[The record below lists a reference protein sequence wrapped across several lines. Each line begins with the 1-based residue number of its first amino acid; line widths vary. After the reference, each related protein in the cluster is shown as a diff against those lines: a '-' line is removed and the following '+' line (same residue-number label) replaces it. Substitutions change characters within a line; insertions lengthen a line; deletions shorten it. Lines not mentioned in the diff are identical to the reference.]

1 MYMFGK
7 ARFGKAKFGKARGG
21 RSVALLA
28 AVTVL
33 MAMTGCSTTAG
44 SNTGIAAATGSQPV
58 AGRPQPLAN
67 PNKKSITIDVLG
79 GPGGLAEFFKA
90 VTAGS
95 LRAGEVL
102 KGRGVKVTYIPLT
115 DFTADG
121 VNNAL
126 RTVITQ
132 KPDAILTQLLGPA
145 NCQPIKEAVQA
156 GIKVGTMI
164 SGADCLESTGA
175 MFFHGENTG
184 PAWSKLITDTL
195 AKATGDKA
203 CKVGI
208 ITGWFDV
215 PAIEARRQAI
225 VAGLAETK
233 MTPVSKGV
241 AVAEDTSKMQAAARD
256 YANSNPDLCAL
267 VTDVSD
273 NGATAAA
280 LSPEQQKKIKVISA
294 DLTDGIIKQ
303 IKAGTQFASYTQDPF
318 GETYDSV
325 MWLYNSVI
333 SGKNQVT
340 GFLQATKNLVV
351 TKDNL
356 AQAVKVQSEGQ

>member
-1 MYMFGK
+1 MFK
-7 ARFGKAKFGKARGG
+7 IAPARRR

-28 AVTVL
+28 ATAVL
-33 MAMTGCSTTAG
+33 MAMTGCASASG
-44 SNTGIAAATGSQPV
+44 NDTGIAAAKGTQPV
-58 AGRPQPLAN
+58 AGRPMPVAN
-67 PNKKSITIDVLG
+67 TANKKITIDVLG

-102 KGRGVKVTYIPLT
+102 KSKNVKVTYVPLT
-115 DFTADG
+115 DFTAAG

-126 RTVITQ
+126 RTEITQ

-156 GIKVGTMI
+156 GIKVGAMI

-175 MFFHGENTG
+175 LFFHGEDTL

-195 AKATGDKA
+195 AKATGDQP

-215 PAIEARRQAI
+215 PAVEARRQAI
-225 VAGLAETK
+225 VAGLAQTK
-233 MTPVSKGV
+233 MTPVNKGV
-241 AVAEDTSKMQAAARD
+241 AAAEDTAKFQAAARD
-256 YANSNPDLCAL
+256 YANSNPDLCAI

-280 LSPEQQKKIKVISA
+280 LTPEQLKKIKVISA
-294 DLTDGIIKQ
+294 DLTNGIIQQ
-303 IKAGTQFASYTQDPF
+303 IKSGNQYAAYTQDPF

-325 MWLYNSVI
+325 MWLYNAVI
-333 SGKNQVT
+333 TGKDPVSG
-340 GFLQATKNLVV
+340 FMQATKNLVV

-356 AQAVKVQSEGQ
+356 TEAVKVQSEGQ